1 MDMQDM
7 PTVVSEEQQAQP
19 TAAEKPKKDP
29 KKEIL
34 SWIVTIAAAVAIA
47 LLIRTFLFEPVRVD
61 GHSMDDTLAN
71 GEIMFV
77 SKPEYLLGEPQRGDI
92 VICKFP
98 GRGRTLFVKRLIG
111 LPGDTVEVKG
121 NVVYVNGEAIT
132 EDYLS
137 PERND
142 DGRSMR
148 AVALSEDQYF
158 VMGDNR
164 DNSHDSRAGD
174 VGPLTRSQIIGHVRC
189 VLFPFSKIRGV
200 Q

>member
-1 MDMQDM
+1 M
-7 PTVVSEEQQAQP
+7 TTIVNEEPQTEPA
-19 TAAEKPKKDP
+19 AAEKPKKDP

-47 LLIRTFLFEPVRVD
+47 LLIRTFLFEPVSVD

-77 SKPEYLLGEPQRGDI
+77 TKPEYLFGDPQHGDI

-98 GRGRTLFVKRLIG
+98 DRGNTLFVKRLIG
-111 LPGDTVEVKG
+111 LPGDTVEVKS
-121 NVVYVNGEAIT
+121 NIVYVNGEALV
-132 EDYLS
+132 EDYLT
-137 PERND
+137 PDRND
-142 DGRSMR
+142 DGRSMG
-148 AVALSEDQYF
+148 AITLGADQYF

-164 DNSHDSRAGD
+164 DNSHDSRASD
-174 VGPLTRSQIIGHVRC
+174 VGPLFRNQIVGHVRC
-189 VLFPFSKIRGV
+189 VLFPFNKIRGV

>member
-1 MDMQDM
+1 MQDF
-7 PTVVSEEQQAQP
+7 TTIVTEEKPAEQTAQ
-19 TAAEKPKKDP
+19 TEKPKKDP

-77 SKPEYLLGEPQRGDI
+77 TKPEYLFGEPQRGDI

-98 GRGRTLFVKRLIG
+98 DRGGTLFVKRLIG
-111 LPGDTVEVKG
+111 LPGDTVEVKS
-121 NVVYVNGEAIT
+121 NVVYVNGEAI
-132 EDYLS
+132 DQSYLT
-137 PERND
+137 PDRND
-142 DGRSMR
+142 DGRSMS
-148 AVALSEDQYF
+148 AVTLSDEQYF

-164 DNSHDSRAGD
+164 DNSHDSRASD

-189 VLFPFSKIRGV
+189 VLFPFNKIRGV